1 VDGHVTLIQVAEL
14 GLVEDGALECVVVE
28 EVVDGRPQRE
38 GVGLALLMDD
48 LQDLVRANGEDPVN
62 NALIN
67 LFPIA
72 IALDERRRSED
83 VAVEPKLVE
92 RGVEEHAPVR
102 VVGVGEL
109 QGDRNVSMNV
119 HGRCRRWGKTWSCGR
134 RRWCQKKSHC
144 E

>member
-14 GLVEDGALECVVVE
+14 GLVEDGVLECVVVE

-48 LQDLVRANGEDPVN
+48 LQDLVRASGEDLVN
-62 NALIN
+62 NALID
-67 LFPIA
+67 LLPIA
-72 IALDERRRSED
+72 IALDERHRSED
-83 VAVEPKLVE
+83 VAVE

-119 HGRCRRWGKTWSCGR
+119 HGRCRRWGETWSCGR
-134 RRWCQKKSHC
+134 RRWRQKKSHC